1 MTLAVPSEPPL
12 HALSVSAL
20 AARCTSEISKYR
32 CGEPYNDQYCVE
44 LFRRAMV
51 QHDPLAW
58 EIVQQRFQE
67 TMLRWMR
74 AHPQKELAC
83 RLDSEENYVAL
94 AFARFWSATA
104 NNPTLE
110 FKTLAAALRYL
121 RASLNGAILDTLRD
135 YLRPNAVPLPEPGE
149 PGEPFAEDSH
159 EGCEVWE
166 VIQNLLPGERE
177 QRVAYLLFHCS
188 LKPREIVRF
197 CPEEFS
203 EVKEIYRLRRNI
215 MERLLRHTDYLR
227 WQL

>member
-94 AFARFWSATA
+94 AFAR
-104 NNPTLE
+104 
-110 FKTLAAALRYL
+110 
-121 RASLNGAILDTLRD
+121 ILDTLRD